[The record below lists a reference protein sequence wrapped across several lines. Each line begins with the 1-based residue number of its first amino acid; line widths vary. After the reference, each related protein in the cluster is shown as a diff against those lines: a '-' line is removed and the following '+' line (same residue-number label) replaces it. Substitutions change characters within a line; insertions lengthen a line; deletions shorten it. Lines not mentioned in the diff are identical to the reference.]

1 MAQAETLE
9 ERLAVVRAGSAKRLP
24 AEIMEMTAVL
34 IAGLEKSHV
43 AAALDVGGQ
52 APNFTLPRAHG
63 DETVTLSDA
72 LKRGPVVVS
81 FYRGQW

>member
-1 MAQAETLE
+1 MAEAETLE
-9 ERLAVVRAGSAKRLP
+9 EKLAGGRAGAANRWP
-24 AEIMEMTAVL
+24 AEIMEMTAGL

-43 AAALDVGGQ
+43 ATALDVGGQ
-52 APNFTLPRAHG
+52 APDFTLPRAHS

>member
-9 ERLAVVRAGSAKRLP
+9 EKLAVVRAGSAKRLP

-52 APNFTLPRAHG
+52 APDFTLPRAHG